1 MFNNNERD
9 KMDKTILVV
18 EINQYSNGSK
28 IYAIKKHANTLDKAS
43 EYLVSLKNLNED
55 KDISYELF
63 NRFAQFEVDRIE
75 KVANAKSFILNT
87 MPKNMTWLLN
97 VKLHLMMNVLRVD
110 IKNLAIHTRSILMYG
125 QPKK

>member
-18 EINQYSNGSK
+18 EINQYSSGSK
-28 IYAIKKHANTLDKAS
+28 LYTIKKHANTLDKAS

-75 KVANAKSFILNT
+75 KVADDNK
-87 MPKNMTWLLN
+87 
-97 VKLHLMMNVLRVD
+97 
-110 IKNLAIHTRSILMYG
+110 
-125 QPKK
+125 